1 MSEITNPIG
10 ASKSDNLYAGG
21 FPETRDIR
29 TIPAGTAV
37 KRGDILGANFK
48 PILTGGTPD
57 SIALEDV
64 SAAAE
69 MRVITVSLTGE
80 FNANA
85 LSTGDATTP
94 DDWKGD
100 LRKLSIFVRHPAP

>member
-1 MSEITNPIG
+1 MPEITNPTG
-10 ASKSDNLYAGG
+10 VFAPDNLYAGG
-21 FPETRDIR
+21 FPEARDTR

-37 KRGDILGANFK
+37 KRGDILGADFK
-48 PILTGGTPD
+48 PILAGGTPD
-57 SIALEDV
+57 SIALEGV

-80 FNANA
+80 FNVNA
-85 LSTGDATTP
+85 LDTGDTTTP

-100 LRKLSIFVRHPAP
+100 LRKFSIFVRHPAP